1 MVIHAYSEDYLV
13 SAQRILGDMLDYAV
27 NTYEFNPDA
36 FYQMFLASD
45 VSLQFQNGNP
55 TYIAGKTG
63 CEIVKEVIDSSGLE
77 IRELEDEMYL
87 DKSPE
92 YWAGWALAYYQWYTG
107 RPFIKIYK
115 VLSVQKLLDMYD
127 VYHEM
132 DIQKFVDEVN
142 EQWDEFYTDTN
153 LKRIRTN
160 SGLTQ
165 RELSILADVPLRKIQ
180 LFEQRQRDINHSRA
194 IDVLKLAKIL
204 GCKSE
209 ELLEI

>member
-1 MVIHAYSEDYLV
+1 MMIHAYSEDYLV

-27 NTYEFNPDA
+27 NTYAFDPDS
-36 FYQMFLASD
+36 FYQMFLVSD
-45 VSLQFQNGNP
+45 VSSQFQNGNP
-55 TYIAGKTG
+55 TYVAGKTG
-63 CEIVKEVIDSSGLE
+63 CEIVKEIIHSVGIE
-77 IRELEDEMYL
+77 MQELEDEMYL

-107 RPFIKIYK
+107 RTFIKIYK
-115 VLSVQKLLDMYD
+115 VVSVQELLDMYD

-132 DIQKFVDEVN
+132 DIQKFVDEIN
-142 EQWDEFYTDTN
+142 ERWEAFYTDTN
-153 LKRIRTN
+153 LKRIRLI
-160 SGLTQ
+160 SGLSQ
-165 RELSILADVPLRKIQ
+165 RELAELSNVPLRQIQ
-180 LFEQRQRDINHSRA
+180 LFEQRQRNINHTRA

>member
-1 MVIHAYSEDYLV
+1 MMIHAYSEDYLV

-27 NTYEFNPDA
+27 NTYAFDPDS
-36 FYQMFLASD
+36 FYQMFLVSD
-45 VSLQFQNGNP
+45 VSSQFQNGNP
-55 TYIAGKTG
+55 TYVAGKTG
-63 CEIVKEVIDSSGLE
+63 CEIVKEIIHSAGIE
-77 IRELEDEMYL
+77 MQELEDEMYL

-107 RPFIKIYK
+107 RTFIKIYK
-115 VLSVQKLLDMYD
+115 VVSVQELLNMYD

-132 DIQKFVDEVN
+132 DIQKFVDEIN
-142 EQWDEFYTDTN
+142 ERWKAFYTDTN
-153 LKRIRTN
+153 LKRIRLI
-160 SGLTQ
+160 SGLSQ
-165 RELSILADVPLRKIQ
+165 RELAELSNVSLRQIQ
-180 LFEQRQRDINHSRA
+180 LFEQRQRDINHTRA